1 MKSNTIILKL
11 SILLV
16 FGLWGCN
23 ETKVKESYTN
33 GAVINRLEDGKW
45 IYESKDNSGDTI
57 KAGRY
62 IKGLKTDKWNYY
74 FNDSLVV
81 IDWEIFKSDTLK
93 LVLNYPSYFSKKET
107 TRFPFF
113 ATIDRGEYFVIQ
125 YVPKDMGIGTPK
137 EYLKEVYKTM
147 LADDT
152 ERLTGYT
159 IHGVNFQQRGNTY
172 QGEFFVESQE
182 AKYVNFICYV
192 TDRNNK
198 VVDITLKTLDENLEI
213 KKAIF
218 NDIVYSI
225 FIDEKKL
232 FYIDDYID
240 SNSLINLD
248 SL

>member
-1 MKSNTIILKL
+1 MKSNTIILKV

-16 FGLWGCN
+16 FGLLGCN

-45 IYESKDNSGDTI
+45 IYESKDNTGDTI
-57 KAGRY
+57 KVGTY

-81 IDWEIFKSDTLK
+81 IDWEVFKSDKLK
-93 LVLNYPSYFSKKET
+93 LVLNYPSYFNIKANS
-107 TRFPFF
+107 RFPFF
-113 ATIDRGEYFVIQ
+113 ATVHKGEYFVIQ
-125 YVPKDMGIGTPK
+125 YVPKEMGVETTK
-137 EYLKEVYKTM
+137 DYVKEVFKTM
-147 LADDT
+147 LADNT
-152 ERLTGYT
+152 ERLTGYN
-159 IHGVNFQQRGNTY
+159 IHGVDFQQRGYTY
-172 QGEFFVESQE
+172 QGEFNVEGKG
-182 AKYVNFICYV
+182 ANYVSFICYV
-192 TDRNNK
+192 KDRNNN

-225 FIDEKKL
+225 FTGDEKL
-232 FYIDDYID
+232 FYIDDYVK
-240 SNSLINLD
+240 SNTLINLD